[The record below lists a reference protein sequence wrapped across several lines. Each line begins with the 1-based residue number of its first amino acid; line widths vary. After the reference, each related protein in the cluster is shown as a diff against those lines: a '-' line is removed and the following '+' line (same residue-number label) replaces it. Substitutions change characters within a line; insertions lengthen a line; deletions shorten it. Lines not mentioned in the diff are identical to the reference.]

1 MPQLLLG
8 QEIYKKQF
16 VKKIKDYF
24 IPDED
29 KTYDPYLAK
38 YDHYQ
43 AAQRNRA
50 LAQVNNWGL
59 AIDIGANIG
68 LWSRDLTNY
77 FDKTICFEPNSN
89 CIECLKKNIIIE
101 KAIIYN
107 HALGSKNEEKELF
120 TPNNSGGSSFIN
132 KTKIGFN
139 SDGSKIYGKWPNGI
153 NRQLVKVKKLDD
165 YKFTKVDFIKIDVQS
180 YEYEVL
186 KGARKTLE
194 LNSPILCIEE
204 DNIKNSKAIKFLENH
219 NYVILDV
226 ILKEVILTKK

>member
-1 MPQLLLG
+1 M
-8 QEIYKKQF
+8 F
-16 VKKIKDYF
+16 
-24 IPDED
+24 
-29 KTYDPYLAK
+29 
-38 YDHYQ
+38 
-43 AAQRNRA
+43 
-50 LAQVNNWGL
+50 
-59 AIDIGANIG
+59 
-68 LWSRDLTNY
+68 
-77 FDKTICFEPNSN
+77 
-89 CIECLKKNIIIE
+89 KKNIIIE

-107 HALGSKNEEKELF
+107 HALGSKNEEKKLF
-120 TPNNSGGSSFIN
+120 TPKNSGGSSFIN

-139 SDGSKIYGKWPNGI
+139 SDGSKIYGKWPNVI
-153 NRQLVKVKKLDD
+153 NRQLVKIKKLDD
-165 YKFTKVDFIKIDVQS
+165 YRFTKVDFIKIDVQS